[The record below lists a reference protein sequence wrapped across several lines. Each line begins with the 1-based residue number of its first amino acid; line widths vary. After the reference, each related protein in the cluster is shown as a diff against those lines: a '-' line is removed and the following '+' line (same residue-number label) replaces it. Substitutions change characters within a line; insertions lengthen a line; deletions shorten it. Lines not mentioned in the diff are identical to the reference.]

1 MSQDQKSALV
11 QRIVANC
18 TDDVV
23 SSIVATLQGLSVD
36 TENDRGG
43 QGRGLANLWEEYK
56 YQFQREHTD
65 SEDHYQRVVWPLCR
79 EAVGKL
85 PAALQQLLWLGTDDF
100 DEHDIN
106 EEKVTLAD
114 FDPSPVVTSI
124 YQRLGDVA
132 NNEPLIFDPDQ
143 ECSDDYPPGG

>member
-11 QRIVANC
+11 QSIVTAC

-23 SSIVATLQGLSVD
+23 SSIIATLKGLSAG

-43 QGRGLANLWEEYK
+43 CGRGLANLWEEYK
-56 YQFQREHTD
+56 HQFQYEHTHF
-65 SEDHYQRVVWPLCR
+65 EDRYQRVVWPLCR

-85 PAALQQLLWLGTDDF
+85 PVALQQLLWLETDDY
-100 DEHDIN
+100 DEHDIDQ
-106 EEKVTLAD
+106 EHVTLAD
-114 FDPSPVVTSI
+114 FDVSPVVTSI
-124 YQRLGDVA
+124 YQRLRDVA

>member
-1 MSQDQKSALV
+1 MSQDQKAALL
-11 QRIVANC
+11 QAIVATC
-18 TDDVV
+18 TDDLV
-23 SSIVATLQGLSVD
+23 SSLVATLRGLSAN

-65 SEDHYQRVVWPLCR
+65 FEDRYQRVVWPLCR

-85 PAALQQLLWLGTDDF
+85 SLALQQLLWLETDDF
-100 DEHDIN
+100 DEHDSN
-106 EEKVTLAD
+106 EEQVTLAD
-114 FDPSPVVTSI
+114 FDPSLVVTSI
-124 YQRLGDVA
+124 YRRLGDVA